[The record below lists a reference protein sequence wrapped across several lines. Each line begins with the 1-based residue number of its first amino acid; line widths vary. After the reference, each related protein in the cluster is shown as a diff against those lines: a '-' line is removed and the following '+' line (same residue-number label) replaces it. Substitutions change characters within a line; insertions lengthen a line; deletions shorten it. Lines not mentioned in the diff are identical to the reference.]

1 MKAFTAFRE
10 SIESI
15 LSLFSTKKAIEQF
28 EKRMEEE
35 EICDSDQKV
44 ILWTTFY
51 RRNPH
56 IFVEHYLGLDLYL
69 FQKIMIY
76 LMFKSDFVVLI
87 CARNISKTFTTA
99 VYAVSRGILYPNSN
113 LLVGSFTKGQAGL
126 IVTEKI
132 DKELMR
138 LCPILRDEI
147 YKVDNNQKTIGVRF
161 YNGSNIFATVVGE
174 QARGYRSSE
183 IVDFA
188 TLHSNVY

>member
-35 EICDSDQKV
+35 DICDSDQKV

-56 IFVEHYLGLDLYL
+56 IFVEHYLGLELYL

-76 LMFKSDFVVLI
+76 LMFKSDLVVLI

-99 VYAVSRGILYPNSN
+99 VFAVVQCILYPNSKV
-113 LLVGSFTKGQAGL
+113 LIGSFTKAQSSL
-126 IVTEKI
+126 IVSEKI
-132 DKELMR
+132 DKELMT

-147 YKVDNNQKTIGVRF
+147 YKIDNNQKTVGVRF
-161 YNGSNIFATVVGE
+161 YNGSDIFCTCVGE
-174 QARGYRSSE
+174 QSRGYRSSV

-188 TLHSNVY
+188 TLHSNMY